1 LTGGVERAALLVHYS
16 IEQAGSMFYSLKWVW
31 FYGIIYQDG
40 SLWYF
45 YQKFHPCS
53 EIGACQSEV
62 KQMER
67 KNREKFPKRSG
78 PLDLKSR
85 SDFCFVAQSFQKKQ
99 RLGALL
105 RCADA
110 GMAREVI
117 ITGRKG
123 WRTKG
128 AVGSTA
134 CVPYRHIHNPR
145 DVIAYLRSN
154 GMSIVAVEKNN
165 SSTNLFDC
173 VYPPKPAF
181 VLGDEVYGVYRD
193 FLEAADLVVEIPTYG
208 TIQSFNVSV
217 TGAIVMYDYLQ
228 KRSRETQIETES
240 KLLAKEK
247 GEKSSK
253 QGSLDDFD
261 LRSDFC
267 FVAQSLQ
274 KQYNIDTILKC
285 ADAGMAREVIAVN
298 RKGWDDKS
306 TVDDIHCAPYKH
318 IYHPYD
324 AAAYLKSNG
333 MSVVVI
339 EKNDNSISMF
349 DCVYPPK
356 PAFVLGNEV
365 YGVYPDFLEAADL
378 VVEIP
383 MYGDIK
389 SLNVSVAGAVVMY
402 DYLGKARDISGM
414 KNIYGQNK

>member
-1 LTGGVERAALLVHYS
+1 
-16 IEQAGSMFYSLKWVW
+16 
-31 FYGIIYQDG
+31 
-40 SLWYF
+40 
-45 YQKFHPCS
+45 
-53 EIGACQSEV
+53 
-62 KQMER
+62 MER

-117 ITGRKG
+117 ITGRKD

-165 SSTNLFDC
+165 YSTNLFDC

-181 VLGDEVYGVYRD
+181 VLGNEVYGVYQD

-208 TIQSFNVSV
+208 IIQYFDVSV

-228 KRSRETQIETES
+228 KRSREAQVETES
-240 KLLAKEK
+240 KLMEK
-247 GEKSSK
+247 GEKSSR
-253 QGSLDDFD
+253 QGILDDFD

-274 KQYNIDTILKC
+274 KQHNIDTILKC
-285 ADAGMAREVIAVN
+285 ADAGMAREIIAVN
-298 RKGWDDKS
+298 RKGWDNKGS
-306 TVDDIHCAPYKH
+306 VDDIQVVPYRH

-324 AAAYLKSNG
+324 AASYLKSNG
-333 MSVVVI
+333 MSIVVI
-339 EKNDNSISMF
+339 EKNDHSISMF
-349 DCVYPPK
+349 DCGFATSNWRSAGFRLYPPK

-402 DYLGKARDISGM
+402 DYLGKSRDISRM

>member
-1 LTGGVERAALLVHYS
+1 
-16 IEQAGSMFYSLKWVW
+16 
-31 FYGIIYQDG
+31 
-40 SLWYF
+40 
-45 YQKFHPCS
+45 
-53 EIGACQSEV
+53 
-62 KQMER
+62 MER

-110 GMAREVI
+110 GMAREII

-154 GMSIVAVEKNN
+154 GMSIVAVEKNKH
-165 SSTNLFDC
+165 SMNLFDC
-173 VYPPKPAF
+173 VYPSKPAF
-181 VLGDEVYGVYRD
+181 VLGDEIHGVYRD
-193 FLEAADLVVEIPTYG
+193 FLDAADLVVEIPTYG

-217 TGAIVMYDYLQ
+217 AGTIVMYNYLQ
-228 KRSRETQIETES
+228 KRSREAQIEAGSQLLETENR
-240 KLLAKEK
+240 A
-247 GEKSSK
+247 KSSR

-261 LRSDFC
+261 SRSDFC
-267 FVAQSLQ
+267 FVAQSFQ
-274 KQYNIDTILKC
+274 KQYNIDTLLKC

-298 RKGWDDKS
+298 RKGWDDKGS
-306 TVDDIHCAPYKH
+306 VDDIQVVPYRH

-324 AAAYLKSNG
+324 AASYLKSNG
-333 MSVVVI
+333 MSIVVI
-339 EKNDNSISMF
+339 EKNDHSISMF

-402 DYLGKARDISGM
+402 DYLGKSRNISRM